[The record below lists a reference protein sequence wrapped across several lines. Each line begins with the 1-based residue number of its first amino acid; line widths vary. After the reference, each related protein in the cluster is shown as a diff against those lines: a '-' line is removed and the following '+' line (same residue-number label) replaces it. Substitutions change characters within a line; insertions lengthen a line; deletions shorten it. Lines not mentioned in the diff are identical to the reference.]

1 MSQIVTRTLSCGT
14 PAIIEPIPGV
24 RSCALTWLVPAGA
37 AHDPA
42 DRLGLSALWA
52 ELLLRGC
59 GNMDS
64 RAHADAC
71 DAIGMSRS
79 VETGP
84 MFLRVG
90 ATMLGD
96 RLFDA
101 LPLVTDM
108 VLRPRFEPE
117 SLDPARELALMA
129 IEALKDEPQERAM
142 LLARSRHLPPPFD
155 RSVLGTEEGLNAATN
170 EDVRAQWKARA
181 VPRGS
186 ILAIAGAVDPDRTLR
201 ELDRLLGGW
210 SGERAEPA
218 IGPAPAR
225 AYAHEPDE
233 SSQVQVLVLEDAPPD
248 PEPASILERVAT
260 HALSGGMSG
269 RLFTE
274 VREKRGL
281 CYAVSASYSADKR
294 LGTRTAYVGTTP
306 ERAQESL
313 DVLRQELARI
323 ASPAGAVTPDEFRRA
338 IVGMKSGVIFSG
350 ESTGAR
356 ASALAADFYRR
367 GRARSLAEIAAEIDR
382 VTLDMV
388 NAHLTSRVR
397 GGQTIQTLGPT
408 ALTPSV

>member
-1 MSQIVTRTLSCGT
+1 MPDIVTRSFTCGM
-14 PAIIEPIPGV
+14 PVIIEPIPGV
-24 RSCALTWLVPAGA
+24 RSCALTWLIPAGA

-59 GNMDS
+59 ADMDS

-71 DAIGMSRS
+71 DAIGMTRS

-84 MFLRVG
+84 LFLRIG

-108 VLRPRFEPE
+108 VLRPRFEPD

-129 IEALKDEPQERAM
+129 IEALKDDPQERAM

-155 RSVLGTEEGLNAATN
+155 RSVLGTEEGLAATTN
-170 EDVRAQWKARA
+170 DDVRAHWSTRA

-186 ILAIAGAVDPDRTLR
+186 ILAIAGAVDPDPTLSAM
-201 ELDRLLGGW
+201 DRLLGAW
-210 SGERAEPA
+210 TGERAEPA
-218 IGPAPAR
+218 IGPVPAR
-225 AYAHEPDE
+225 VYAHEPDE
-233 SSQVQVLVLEDAPPD
+233 SSQVQILVLEEAPAD
-248 PEPASILERVAT
+248 PHPSSMPERVAT

-313 DVLRQELARI
+313 DVLRAELARLT
-323 ASPAGAVTPDEFRRA
+323 SPAGAVTPDEFRRA
-338 IVGMKSGVIFSG
+338 IVGMKSSVIFSG

-356 ASALAADFYRR
+356 ASALAADYHRR
-367 GRARSLAEIAAEIDR
+367 GRARSLAEIASEIDR
-382 VTLDMV
+382 VTLDQV
-388 NAHLTSRVR
+388 NAHLATRA
-397 GGQTIQTLGPT
+397 GAAQTIQTLGPT
-408 ALTPSV
+408 ALNPAL